1 MSIVYLLR
9 TCSVLRTR
17 GPVLFWWVLADKEFS
32 LSLILGLWIS
42 GGEQGVD
49 EEGHRYSH
57 HSLRH
62 PGGGVVVALDAGHVT
77 GNEHDAGEDA
87 GHAAG
92 RGPVEEHAKPD
103 PAHTGGSQHQDD
115 AHPVGQ
121 QGLQE

>member
-1 MSIVYLLR
+1 MRKATVTPTTVSD
-9 TCSVLRTR
+9 TR
-17 GPVLFWWVLADKEFS
+17 A
-32 LSLILGLWIS
+32 
-42 GGEQGVD
+42 
-49 EEGHRYSH
+49 
-57 HSLRH
+57 
-62 PGGGVVVALDAGHVT
+62 GGVVVALDAGHVT

-121 QGLQE
+121 QGLQEQHSHPQDGTDEHPTKRESPTWRVCSRELCMHTMQAMQE